1 MVTSA
6 GAIRRITLQE
16 NSSLS
21 VNLNKFLD
29 LFLQSFGFGRRTRRI
44 FRRETFTLTV
54 LLSFHLEIGQCAHR
68 FRWAAFGPY
77 F

>member
-1 MVTSA
+1 MLILA
-6 GAIRRITLQE
+6 DAIRSVALQE

-29 LFLQSFGFGRRTRRI
+29 LFLQSFGFGRRTRRV
-44 FRRETFTLTV
+44 FCYETFTHAV
-54 LLSFHLEIGQCAHR
+54 LISFHLEIGQCADR